1 MTEIV
6 PLTPEYLDKLLEGAP
21 DLMAAQLSR
30 SYFSPGSSSLC
41 LLNDGEP
48 VFAGGIVN
56 LQWNRG
62 EAWIIPTH
70 FFRSHAKLCLRSLK
84 EYLPKMAQE
93 CGFIRVQ
100 ATCIKGV
107 SDRIFPFLG
116 FAYEGTLKKFGPHQ
130 ETCTMWSR
138 IMEQA

>member
-6 PLTPEYLDKLLEGAP
+6 PLTPEYLDKLLGETLAS
-21 DLMAAQLSR
+21 QLGR
-30 SYFSPGSSSLC
+30 SYFSQGSAALC
-41 LLNDGEP
+41 LLSDGEP

-62 EAWIIPTH
+62 EAWILPTA
-70 FFRSHAKLCLRSLK
+70 FFRRHVKLCLKSLR
-84 EYLPKMAQE
+84 EYLPKLAKE

-116 FAYEGTLKKFGPHQ
+116 FSYEGNMLKFGPRG
-130 ETCTMWSR
+130 ETCSMYAR
-138 IMEQA
+138 IIDL